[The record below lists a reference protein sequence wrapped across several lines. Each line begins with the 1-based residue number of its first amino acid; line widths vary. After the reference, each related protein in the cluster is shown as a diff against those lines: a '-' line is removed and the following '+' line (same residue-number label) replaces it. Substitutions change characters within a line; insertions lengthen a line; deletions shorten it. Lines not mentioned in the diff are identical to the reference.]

1 MSRMKPRLCSP
12 ICSGTIDQVR
22 MSFTPSVVCIAF

>member
-1 MSRMKPRLCSP
+1 MSRVKPGPCSP
-12 ICSGTIDQVR
+12 ICSGSIDQVR